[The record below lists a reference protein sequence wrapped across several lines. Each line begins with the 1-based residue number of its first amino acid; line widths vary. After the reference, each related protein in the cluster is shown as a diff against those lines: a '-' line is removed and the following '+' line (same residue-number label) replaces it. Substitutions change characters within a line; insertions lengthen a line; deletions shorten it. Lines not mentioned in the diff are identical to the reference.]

1 MGRHAD
7 PDPRWFWLSLAAAA
21 GKALVAVALVG
32 LAAAGLVRWLGGGD
46 AGDTPVITADGTATG
61 EPTPGGTVTSSPTS
75 TPTGFQDEPAVEGTE
90 AAEDGGDDGPVR
102 ATVQVLNASG
112 DPDKLD
118 DVIEV
123 LEELG
128 YQVVAQSRAARGYDE
143 TTVFW
148 STGFEDEAE
157 RLQDTD
163 DRFGVLERND
173 RLDASINLHVVIGR
187 DWGAEP

>member
-21 GKALVAVALVG
+21 GKALLAVALVG

-46 AGDTPVITADGTATG
+46 EGEKPVVTLDDTG
-61 EPTPGGTVTSSPTS
+61 EPAPADTVTSSPTP
-75 TPTGFQDEPAVEGTE
+75 TPTGFQDEPAVEGPE
-90 AAEDGGDDGPVR
+90 ATADGGDDGPVR

-112 DPDKLD
+112 DPDKLG
-118 DVIEV
+118 DVVEV

-148 STGFEDEAE
+148 SAGFEDEAE

-173 RLDASINLHVVIGR
+173 RLDASIDLHVVIGR
-187 DWGAEP
+187 DWVADS